1 MDSLTQALLGA
12 VVQGSLL
19 GRFQGRKALLYG
31 AALGTLPDMDVL
43 LDFGDAVGQMTYH
56 RGFSHS
62 IFLITAFSLLLA
74 WLVRRF
80 RPEAGYGMQRLFACV
95 WLVLATHVFIDTC
108 TTYGTQVFWPLPV
121 APANLTNIF
130 VIDPLY
136 SLPLLLGVLL
146 ALFSGLGGAGWRAL
160 NWALGLSSLYM
171 LSSFVS
177 QAVMTERFDAALR
190 AEGIASEQRLVMPT
204 PGNTLL
210 WRLLVL
216 DGERYCEGLSGWFD
230 RKAPQLVCR
239 TRGLELR
246 GVVADSAAH
255 QRLSWF
261 NGGYMAYREEQGQL
275 VVTDLRLG
283 LLGSHSFQFV
293 LAQRDANGQWQLN
306 DWVASLPMGFGS
318 PASRALLWQRLWGDE
333 GDFSALLNYRP
344 EGASAE

>member
-12 VVQGSLL
+12 AVQGSLL

-31 AALGTLPDMDVL
+31 AALGTLPDLDVL
-43 LDFGDAVGQMTYH
+43 IDFGDAVGQMTYH

-62 IFLITAFSLLLA
+62 IFLISGFSLLLA

-80 RPEAGYGMQRLFACV
+80 RPETGYGMQRLFACV

-121 APANLTNIF
+121 APANLSNIF

-136 SLPLLLGVLL
+136 SLPLLVGVLL
-146 ALFSGLGGAGWRAL
+146 ALFIGLTGAGWRAL

-171 LSSFVS
+171 LSSFAS
-177 QAVMTERFDAALR
+177 QAVMTARFDAALR
-190 AEGIASEQRLVMPT
+190 DAGIGTEQRLVMPT
-204 PGNTLL
+204 PGNTVL
-210 WRLLVL
+210 WRLLAL

-230 RKAPQLVCR
+230 RKAPELVCR
-239 TRGLELR
+239 PRGLELR
-246 GVVADSAAH
+246 EVVSDGAAH

-261 NGGYMAYREEQGQL
+261 NSGYMAYREERGQL
-275 VVTDLRLG
+275 VATDLRLG

-293 LAQRDANGQWQLN
+293 LARRDGTGQWQRS
-306 DWVASLPMGFGS
+306 DWIEGLPMSFGS
-318 PASRALLWQRLWGDE
+318 AESRTQLWRRLWGDE
-333 GDFSALLNYRP
+333 GDFSVLLNYRP
-344 EGASAE
+344 EVD

>member
-12 VVQGSLL
+12 AVQGSLL

-31 AALGTLPDMDVL
+31 AALGTLPDLDVL
-43 LDFGDAVGQMTYH
+43 IDFGDAVGQMTYH

-74 WLVRRF
+74 WLVKRF
-80 RPEAGYGMQRLFACV
+80 RPEVGYGMQRLFACV

-121 APANLTNIF
+121 APANLSNIF
-130 VIDPLY
+130 VIDPGY

-146 ALFSGLGGAGWRAL
+146 ALFWGLGGSKGRRVL
-160 NWALGLSSLYM
+160 NWGLALSSLYM
-171 LSSFVS
+171 LSSFFS
-177 QAVMTERFDAALR
+177 QAVMGARFDAALR
-190 AEGIASEQRLVMPT
+190 EEGIASEQRLVMPT

-230 RKAPQLVCR
+230 RKPPELVCN

-246 GVVADSAAH
+246 EVVVDSAAH

-275 VVTDLRLG
+275 VVSDLRLG

-293 LAQRDANGQWQLN
+293 LAERAADGGWKLH
-306 DWVASLPMGFGS
+306 DWVEKLPMGFGS
-318 PASRALLWQRLWGDE
+318 PPRRALFWQRIWGDG
-333 GDFSALLNYRP
+333 GDFSALLNYSP
-344 EGASAE
+344 

>member
-12 VVQGSLL
+12 AVQGSLL

-31 AALGTLPDMDVL
+31 AALGTLPDLDVL
-43 LDFGDAVGQMTYH
+43 IDFGDAVGQMTYH

-62 IFLITAFSLLLA
+62 IFLITGFSLLLA

-80 RPEAGYGMQRLFACV
+80 RPEVGYGMQRLFVCV

-121 APANLTNIF
+121 APANLSNIF
-130 VIDPLY
+130 VIDPGY

-146 ALFSGLGGAGWRAL
+146 ALYWGADGGKGQRLL
-160 NWALGLSSLYM
+160 NWGLALSSLYM
-171 LSSFVS
+171 VSTFLS
-177 QAVMTERFDAALR
+177 QTVMSARFDAALHE
-190 AEGIASEQRLVMPT
+190 EGISSEQRLVMPT
-204 PGNTLL
+204 PGNTVL

-230 RKAPQLVCR
+230 RKPPELVCR

-246 GVVADSAAH
+246 EVVADSAPH
-255 QRLSWF
+255 QRLNWF
-261 NGGYMAYREEQGQL
+261 NRGYMAYREEQGRL

-293 LAQRDANGQWQLN
+293 LAERDALGHWQLN
-306 DWVASLPMGFGS
+306 AWVKGLPMGFGS
-318 PASRALLWQRLWGDE
+318 PTSRAQLWQRLWGDE
-333 GDFSALLNYRP
+333 GDFSALLNYQP
-344 EGASAE
+344 

>member
-12 VVQGSLL
+12 AVQGSLL

-31 AALGTLPDMDVL
+31 AALGTLPDLDVL
-43 LDFGDAVGQMTYH
+43 IDFGDAVAQMTYH

-62 IFLITAFSLLLA
+62 IFLISAFSLLLA
-74 WLVRRF
+74 WLLRRF
-80 RPEAGYGMQRLFACV
+80 RPDPRYGPGRLLACI

-121 APANLTNIF
+121 APANLSNIF

-136 SLPLLLGVLL
+136 SLPLLIGVLL
-146 ALFSGLGGAGWRAL
+146 ALFIGLGRGGQRGL

-171 LSSFVS
+171 FSSFIS
-177 QAVMTERFDAALR
+177 QAVMGERFAAALR
-190 AEGIASEQRLVMPT
+190 AEGIAGEQRLVMPT
-204 PGNTLL
+204 PGNTVL

-216 DGERYCEGLSGWFD
+216 DGERYCEALSGWFD
-230 RKAPQLVCR
+230 QQPPELVCR

-246 GVVADSAAH
+246 QVVADSAAH
-255 QRLSWF
+255 RRLDWF
-261 NGGYMAYREEQGQL
+261 NSGYMAYREEAGRL

-293 LAQRDANGQWQLN
+293 LAERDATDKWQLS
-306 DWVASLPMGFGS
+306 DWVEGLPMAYGS
-318 PASRALLWQRLWGDE
+318 AQSRAQLWRRIWSDQ
-333 GDFSALLNYRP
+333 GDFSGLLHYRP
-344 EGASAE
+344 